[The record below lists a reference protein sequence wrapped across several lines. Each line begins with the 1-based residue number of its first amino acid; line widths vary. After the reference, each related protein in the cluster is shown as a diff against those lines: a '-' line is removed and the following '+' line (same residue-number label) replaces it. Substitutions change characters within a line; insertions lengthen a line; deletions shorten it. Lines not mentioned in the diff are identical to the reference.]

1 MRSNYQ
7 SYRDILYH
15 ISYGFSVL
23 FVLVFVGIFI
33 NLLEGSIPSFEKF
46 GWSFLSISNWNPVTS
61 EFGALGC
68 IVGTLVSSFIALLIG
83 VPLSFGVVIY
93 IKKIA
98 PFRFQKFLRMLIDL
112 LAGIPS
118 IIFGMWGL
126 FALAPVIGQKIQPW
140 LSEHFTLFPL
150 FDGAPFGIGLFTAGV
165 VLAIMIIP
173 YIASIVYEVFELVPP
188 MLEESAYALGSTTW
202 ETIIN
207 IIIPY
212 GKKSIIG
219 GIMLGLGRAMG
230 ETMAISFVIGN
241 AHTLTTSLFS
251 PSNSITSTLANEF
264 NEAHGEL
271 YKSSLIELGLFLFL
285 MTTFVV
291 FISQMLIKISIHYN
305 QRKAIKNAFTNP

>member
-1 MRSNYQ
+1 MMRINQTNSDLFY
-7 SYRDILYH
+7 SLCYL
-15 ISYGFSVL
+15 FSL
-23 FVLVFVGIFI
+23 IFVLAFAGIFI
-33 NLLEGSIPSFEKF
+33 NLLVGSMPSIEKF
-46 GWSFLSISNWNPVTS
+46 GWSFLSIKNWNPVTS

-68 IVGTLVSSFIALLIG
+68 IVGTLTSSFIALSLSI
-83 VPLSFGVVIY
+83 PLSFGIVIY

-98 PFRFQKFLRMLIDL
+98 PFHLQKYLRMLIDL

-126 FALAPVIGQKIQPW
+126 FALAPIIGQKVQPW
-140 LSEHFTLFPL
+140 FSEHFTVLPL
-150 FDGAPFGIGLFTAGV
+150 FEGAPFGLGLFTAGV

-173 YIASIVYEVFELVPP
+173 YISSIVYEVFEMVPHI
-188 MLEESAYALGSTTW
+188 LEESAYALGSTTW
-202 ETIIN
+202 ETVIH

-241 AHTLTTSLFS
+241 AHSLTTSLFN

-264 NEAHGEL
+264 NEAHGEI
-271 YKSSLIELGLFLFL
+271 YKSSLIELGMILFLL
-285 MTTFVV
+285 TTCVV
-291 FISQMLIKISIHYN
+291 FISQLFIKISTRYT
-305 QRKAIKNAFTNP
+305 QRKAIKNAFA